1 MSDSKKPTVSEIEAL
16 WDQATPGDWIVR
28 VHLEKDDF
36 FVEAPAAKGEAYGT
50 EILGDEDYPTK
61 RADAEAIVKAK
72 AYHPYLLDVVKRLG
86 EALEH
91 LLSQSEIAE
100 FNNMSVTATCEL
112 CSEVGGT
119 MPTIPHK
126 PDCAVKEAR
135 ALLEEVKK

>member
-1 MSDSKKPTVSEIEAL
+1 MTDTKKPKLSEIYSLMASSR
-16 WDQATPGDWIVR
+16 P
-28 VHLEKDDF
+28 LEHK
-36 FVEAPAAKGEAYGT
+36 ESC
-50 EILGDEDYPTK
+50 
-61 RADAEAIVKAK
+61 DAIMC
-72 AYHPYLLDVVKRLG
+72 LLDLVKRLG

-100 FNNMSVTATCEL
+100 FNNMSGTATCEL
-112 CSEVGGT
+112 CSEVGET